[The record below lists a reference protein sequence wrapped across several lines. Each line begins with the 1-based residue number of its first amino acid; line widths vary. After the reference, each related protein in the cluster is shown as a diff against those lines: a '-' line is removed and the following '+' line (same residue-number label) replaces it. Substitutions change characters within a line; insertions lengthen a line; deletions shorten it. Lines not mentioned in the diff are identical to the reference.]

1 VPGQVIGSLFTKNL
15 SRFYLVTPLNPRSIP
30 RAQLRKLGSLQR
42 ACRGLFLA
50 EIDRRRD
57 LPSMKQFKLHPAS
70 HCPLIVMSRSDGRSS
85 VAAAAYASR
94 TRMTDQRTGLI
105 YNYKNLHGLLR
116 KGLVNWDGGAED
128 LWNAAEASETCI
140 NARVARELRPALPA
154 ELPLDE
160 QHRLV
165 QGFALFL
172 KDRYGVACHW
182 VIHAPTFKDKALGKG
197 LWPDKGDKAGK
208 EAYEAALYDPAL
220 TNLNFHAH
228 IRWTTRMVDRKTG
241 AFGKKTRVL
250 DDRKT
255 GPEEVKVIRAEWE
268 KRTNA
273 ALTRIGS
280 PARIDLRSYEAM
292 ATAGDAPESLRAQE
306 HVGPLRTAKIRAEV
320 NVMDE
325 PMVAV
330 RNAAVRDENERRWDD
345 WFELRQVARE
355 KARLEGESARLA
367 EENERRRRN
376 QATVDKKR
384 IQEAK
389 NDEDRLAAIAEAG
402 SIDTPSA
409 VCPLEAAKRWA
420 ASSEEL
426 PDDGEAKFDREIDLE
441 AAADPS
447 APHPP
452 GEKLRVKRV
461 NRDRQR
467 RRS

>member
-1 VPGQVIGSLFTKNL
+1 
-15 SRFYLVTPLNPRSIP
+15 
-30 RAQLRKLGSLQR
+30 
-42 ACRGLFLA
+42 
-50 EIDRRRD
+50 
-57 LPSMKQFKLHPAS
+57 MKQFKLHPAS

-116 KGLVNWDGGAED
+116 KGLVNWEGGAED
-128 LWNAAEASETCI
+128 LWNAAEASETRI

-160 QHRLV
+160 QRRLV

-182 VIHAPTFKDKALGKG
+182 VIHAPTFKDKDIGKC
-197 LWPDKGDKAGK
+197 LWPEKDDKVGMK
-208 EAYEAALYDPAL
+208 AYEAALYDPAL

-228 IRWTTRMVDRKTG
+228 IRWTTRRVDRKTSE
-241 AFGKKTRVL
+241 FGKKTRVL

-268 KRTNA
+268 KQTNA
-273 ALTRIGS
+273 ALKRIGS
-280 PARIDLRSYEAM
+280 PARIDLRSYETM
-292 ATAGDAPESLRAQE
+292 ATAGDAPEGLRAQE
-306 HVGPLRTAKIRAEV
+306 HVGPLRTAKIRSEK

-345 WFELRQVARE
+345 WFELRQLARE

-402 SIDTPSA
+402 SIDMLSA

-426 PDDGEAKFDREIDLE
+426 PDDGEAKFDREVDLE

-447 APHPP
+447 AAPPP
-452 GEKLRVKRV
+452 GEKLRVKRI
-461 NRDRQR
+461 NRERQR